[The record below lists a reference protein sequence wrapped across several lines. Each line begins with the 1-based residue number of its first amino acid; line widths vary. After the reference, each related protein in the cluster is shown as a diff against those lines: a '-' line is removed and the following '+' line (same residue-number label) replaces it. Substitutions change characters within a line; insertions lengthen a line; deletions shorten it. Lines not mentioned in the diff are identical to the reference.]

1 MQQCCKKGCA
11 FFCCLLTV
19 PFTAPPL
26 LCQENE
32 NENENEDKG
41 YDDNDHENGNENED
55 EDEKEYENEN
65 ENGDEDENEKEK
77 NMKLKVKMR
86 RIMKM
91 MMTMILTI
99 ISCEYTRYLAH
110 DSLSLCSD
118 DEFENASLNFSF
130 LFNRQ
135 QLFQANRD
143 QNSIKMNA
151 INPAIRARF
160 IRLHPRGWRGY
171 PCLRAEF
178 YGCAVGKLLF

>member
-1 MQQCCKKGCA
+1 
-11 FFCCLLTV
+11 
-19 PFTAPPL
+19 
-26 LCQENE
+26 
-32 NENENEDKG
+32 
-41 YDDNDHENGNENED
+41 
-55 EDEKEYENEN
+55 
-65 ENGDEDENEKEK
+65 
-77 NMKLKVKMR
+77 
-86 RIMKM
+86 MKM

-99 ISCEYTRYLAH
+99 ISYEYTRFLAH
-110 DSLSLCSD
+110 DSLSLYSD
-118 DEFENASLNFSF
+118 DEFEDSSLNSSF

-160 IRLHPRGWRGY
+160 IRLHPRGWHGY